1 MRYPRVDL
9 HVHTTYSDGRSPIE
23 DVVRAAEAN
32 ELEGLAITDHVY
44 DPSQRVEWLEK
55 AAEELSRAEPRIG
68 VVLGVEVTKVG
79 LSGLSIGEW
88 LRRRAGIIVCEHPV
102 PARARCLREYLELVL
117 RGVELVVT
125 TPGVDVLAHPL
136 NLGRAGVVEDFRVL
150 GREFL
155 DEVARL
161 VAGAGVAVEVM
172 SQMYWWYPRMSIT
185 AFTDAYVE
193 FIRLCKHH
201 GASFSI
207 GSDAHSACGVGNT
220 RWALKVLERAG
231 VTCDEIW
238 LPEPLR

>member
-1 MRYPRVDL
+1 
-9 HVHTTYSDGRSPIE
+9 
-23 DVVRAAEAN
+23 
-32 ELEGLAITDHVY
+32 
-44 DPSQRVEWLEK
+44 
-55 AAEELSRAEPRIG
+55 
-68 VVLGVEVTKVG
+68 
-79 LSGLSIGEW
+79 
-88 LRRRAGIIVCEHPV
+88 
-102 PARARCLREYLELVL
+102 
-117 RGVELVVT
+117 
-125 TPGVDVLAHPL
+125 
-136 NLGRAGVVEDFRVL
+136 
-150 GREFL
+150 
-155 DEVARL
+155 
-161 VAGAGVAVEVM
+161 M